1 MHHNTQLLESMVKVV
16 PASPSHPCG
25 FACWT
30 ESHLWWF
37 PLSTMLRGPLD
48 IIASQVHSII
58 SLLWQKL
65 LTTICIHN
73 IAPDRYAMCY
83 ILHVTP
89 TELFLFV
96 MPHHGLAT
104 GYTCP
109 PKRLPTP
116 LILDTWEREVR
127 SMELRTGYSLA
138 PWGSSQDYMIAL
150 LCRAPWST
158 RVTVPPCHPRGQ
170 RRNSGSHSAAA
181 SSSSLQIHSTS
192 SRGMFIVTAKW
203 RSHHHLVASAKIK
216 DR

>member
-1 MHHNTQLLESMVKVV
+1 
-16 PASPSHPCG
+16 
-25 FACWT
+25 
-30 ESHLWWF
+30 
-37 PLSTMLRGPLD
+37 MLRGPLD

-150 LCRAPWST
+150 MCRAPWST

-170 RRNSGSHSAAA
+170 RRNGGSHSAAA
-181 SSSSLQIHSTS
+181 SSLQIHSTS
-192 SRGMFIVTAKW
+192 SRGMHIVPARW
-203 RSHHHLVASAKIK
+203 SHHHLVQRSKIGKWLIWTVPISRAIIDGPKSVMQCSA
-216 DR
+216 DLYVLMR